1 MPISLLQA
9 FKNHFNNTVLTGV
22 TKDFAQIKLVFDC
35 IDQYTYAKY
44 GSGWNLGLYTQSIT
58 IKSSRTLQ
66 YYYDASI
73 RNGREYETPLRTINE
88 GHMSAHYSSPW
99 AVAYQY
105 QFSTVP
111 YEEKLSWKVKTRTFM
126 F

>member
-1 MPISLLQA
+1 MTQPPRTRNLSACGLTLRNTSIARSTRTCPMPSMLMS
-9 FKNHFNNTVLTGV
+9 
-22 TKDFAQIKLVFDC
+22 
-35 IDQYTYAKY
+35 TYAKY